1 MRKYLC
7 MWRGKQVEVNA
18 ETTYRAQ
25 IEAAVQLKVKRTYE
39 VSVFLVEDAE
49 GNEVKHSTG
58 AL

>member
-25 IEAAVQLKVKRTYE
+25 IQAAIQLKVKRKYE

-49 GNEVKHSTG
+49 GNAVKHST
-58 AL
+58 ATI

>member
-7 MWRGKQVEVNA
+7 VWRGKRVEIKA

-25 IEAAVQLKVKRTYE
+25 IDAAIQLGVKRTYE
-39 VSVFLVEDAE
+39 VAVFLMTDNE
-49 GNEVKHSTG
+49 GNEVQHATG

>member
-7 MWRGKQVEVNA
+7 MWRSKKVVVNA

-25 IEAAVQLKVKRTYE
+25 IEAAIQLNVKRTYE
-39 VSVFLVEDAE
+39 VSVFLMTDND
-49 GNEVKHSTG
+49 GNEVQHSTG